1 MQILS
6 LGLDGGEYPNED
18 LKPDRAGI
26 LLDRGLNTVYRSRH
40 RHDASRTKTLC
51 GLVKKKKK
59 KAKTKTKKNKS
70 KKKTKKKLTFES
82 VFVRGL

>member
-51 GLVKKKKK
+51 GLVKKK
-59 KAKTKTKKNKS
+59 TKKSKNKN
-70 KKKTKKKLTFES
+70 KKKTKAKKKQKKLTFES